1 VEPPP
6 PEPASALGTASGT
19 LRMVDF
25 AQEVDFWAYDKEP
38 SDANR
43 AKAQG
48 QVAEEFRSAMAVWK
62 PRSQSVVIFLFTD
75 TLTVAEVAQLKES
88 ITTNTDVMTNGDAI
102 HKRAL
107 APGKVAFITVSFASR
122 PPATGAQTASA
133 IIESRGNSGRSY
145 SATGRAE
152 VQVSSSLG
160 QAGPPTAR
168 NYFARDWKDP
178 LWRIHVWWERMAAR
192 NASSNDYH
200 VRLLTRERH

>member
-1 VEPPP
+1 
-6 PEPASALGTASGT
+6 
-19 LRMVDF
+19 MVDF

-107 APGKVAFITVSFASR
+107 APGKVALITVSFASR

-133 IIESRGNSGRSY
+133 IIESRGSSGRSY

-152 VQVSSSLG
+152 VQVSSL
-160 QAGPPTAR
+160 PVTA
-168 NYFARDWKDP
+168 AWAKP
-178 LWRIHVWWERMAAR
+178 G
-192 NASSNDYH
+192 
-200 VRLLTRERH
+200 RLLPEITLRATGKTHYGGSTFGGSEWQLETRVPMIITSGF